1 MNNQYQQPDYEL
13 GWEDEL
19 TVDQEELV
27 TLRPGE
33 YIFTIIGFERKRYE
47 PKPGS
52 TGKLPS
58 CNMAEITIEIN
69 DPEQGRGIARNNLY
83 LHSST
88 QGLLSAFFASIG
100 MKKKGEPAKM
110 NWAQVL
116 GKQGVVK
123 IKNREYNGNKYNDV
137 DRFLPLD
144 ASYYQGKELPPLVAQ
159 LQQPM
164 TYGQQPVQTQPQQQQ
179 GYQQP
184 NQQGVYQQQ
193 QSTQP
198 QQPNHTWQAG
208 QF

>member
-1 MNNQYQQPDYEL
+1 MNNNNYQQPDFEL
-13 GWEDEL
+13 GWDDEL

-52 TGKLPS
+52 TGKLPA

-69 DPEQGRGIARNNLY
+69 DPGQGRGIARNNLY

-123 IKNREYNGNKYNDV
+123 IKNHEYNGNKYNEV
-137 DRFLPLD
+137 VRFLPLD

-164 TYGQQPVQTQPQQQQ
+164 TYGQQPQQGYQQQPNNQQPTQPQQQ
-179 GYQQP
+179 
-184 NQQGVYQQQ
+184 
-193 QSTQP
+193 
-198 QQPNHTWQAG
+198 NHTWQAG

>member
-1 MNNQYQQPDYEL
+1 MNNQYQQPDFEL
-13 GWEDEL
+13 GWDDEL

-52 TGKLPS
+52 TGKLPA

-100 MKKKGEPAKM
+100 MKKKGEPLKM
-110 NWAQVL
+110 DWNNIINKKGRATIH
-116 GKQGVVK
+116 KE
-123 IKNREYNGNKYNDV
+123 EYNGREYDRIKNYIMPEGYENK
-137 DRFLPLD
+137 
-144 ASYYQGKELPPLVAQ
+144 
-159 LQQPM
+159 
-164 TYGQQPVQTQPQQQQ
+164 
-179 GYQQP
+179 
-184 NQQGVYQQQ
+184 Q
-193 QSTQP
+193 QSFAP
-198 QQPNHTWQAG
+198 G

>member
-1 MNNQYQQPDYEL
+1 MNNNNYQQPDFEL
-13 GWEDEL
+13 GWDDEL

-52 TGKLPS
+52 TGKLPA

-69 DPEQGRGIARNNLY
+69 DPGQGRGIARDKLY

-123 IKNREYNGNKYNDV
+123 IKNHEYNGNKYNDV

-144 ASYYQGKELPPLVAQ
+144 ASYYQGKTMPPLVAQ
-159 LQQPM
+159 LQQPV
-164 TYGQQPVQTQPQQQQ
+164 TYGQQPQPGYQQQPNNQQPTQPQQQ
-179 GYQQP
+179 
-184 NQQGVYQQQ
+184 
-193 QSTQP
+193 
-198 QQPNHTWQAG
+198 NHTWQAG

>member
-13 GWEDEL
+13 EWEDEL

-33 YIFTIIGFERKRYE
+33 YIFTIIRFDRKRYE

-52 TGKLPS
+52 TGKLPA

-69 DPEQGRGIARNNLY
+69 DPEQGRGIARDKLY

-123 IKNREYNGNKYNDV
+123 IKNREYNGNKYNEV

-159 LQQPM
+159 LQQPV
-164 TYGQQPVQTQPQQQQ
+164 QQQPQQPQQ

-184 NQQGVYQQQ
+184 NQQGGYQQP
-193 QSTQP
+193 TQT

>member
-1 MNNQYQQPDYEL
+1 
-13 GWEDEL
+13 
-19 TVDQEELV
+19 
-27 TLRPGE
+27 
-33 YIFTIIGFERKRYE
+33 
-47 PKPGS
+47 
-52 TGKLPS
+52 
-58 CNMAEITIEIN
+58 
-69 DPEQGRGIARNNLY
+69 
-83 LHSST
+83 
-88 QGLLSAFFASIG
+88 

-164 TYGQQPVQTQPQQQQ
+164 TYGQQTSQQQTQQ

-184 NQQGVYQQQ
+184 NQQGGYQQQ
-193 QSTQP
+193 PTQP
-198 QQPNHTWQAG
+198 QQSNHTWQAG